1 MPRRALTRGS
11 VAAATVVVMA
21 AGLAPAVTGGTA
33 YADGTPSGTAS
44 QETVIP
50 AGSRWL
56 PQSEPLIT
64 AGNDG
69 YLVRGAN
76 GAHWVNPADGSE
88 GPVLPDPT
96 PPLVNTGLSA
106 HLIRNFPSQSVT
118 ITDYDTNTFR
128 TVTAPAGQRW
138 VPFGF
143 SLDRVLT
150 SETAADGT
158 LAALHVIGD
167 GKDGSADLTVTGLPP
182 GTAVPDWPDLLAQ
195 NRDHAVLR
203 LTSGAAPG
211 TAHAYLLDYR
221 TGTLRA
227 ILADVPAAEQT
238 TVVLGRDRVL
248 AYGGAA
254 TTAYTVRL
262 DDPTAPVEKT
272 PLPTD
277 GRDGTP
283 KLTVTGDR
291 VLVLERST
299 DSQSAGLPLRAVP
312 VGGGPARTLLAKV
325 ATDMATAPDG
335 SVLVEGGT
343 GPDDWAVRRIT
354 AADGADATVTDLKT
368 LPPVAATVYGLSY
381 SAGRLAYSDTTR
393 PYPALVRRDVAAGP
407 APAVSE
413 PELLWSYGPKPADC
427 GSGVACVHLQG
438 TGTGTVAFSAAN
450 IITVPQPP
458 SPTDSRAVFLG
469 APGTV
474 TDAAGPYVVVHTGT
488 PARQKVFDLRYDGT
502 LFDGPVTASALW
514 GRTLWVPGSATGTVR
529 PYDLERRT
537 YGATVQ
543 TGAPCVPK
551 ELQADGRWLYWSC
564 GTSAGVH
571 DRTTGKNVPVPT
583 GTALLGD
590 GYVVR
595 HDTTAG
601 RLMLTDVHTGSAVGS
616 NLAELAASDLADDR
630 GVRWTVDKYGG
641 GVVYVDAQ
649 HRFHVQPLTSIP
661 RSAVSV
667 LSSDVGPAVV
677 DVLDN
682 PEDWYGRWTLSRP
695 VAGWS
700 LTVTDEAGRTVAT
713 RRGSKGAQVSAS
725 WNLKGADGAWVRN
738 GRYTWTLTAPPADG
752 GPGGLSLTG
761 LIVVKGAAG
770 VHDFTGDGTGDFFGL
785 TPSGRLD
792 LRAGNGKGNVNAAR
806 STSGWPTSSLY
817 VPYGDLSGDRV
828 NDLLV
833 RDASGQLW
841 RYDGKAGTNFT
852 PSQPRTLIGPG
863 WNAYDALASVGDLTG
878 DGRADLVARTPS
890 GSLYLYAADRNGR
903 FGPRTLI
910 GGGWNTYN
918 LLIGSQ
924 HSESVG
930 YGRQLLAR
938 DKSGVLWAYDG
949 DGKGHFGPRVKIG
962 SGWNIYN
969 SIVGVGE
976 IRPVRGAYLTGL
988 VARDAAGD
996 LWRYDGRDSEP
1007 GFAARVRLGAGWQ
1020 MYKSLF

>member
-1 MPRRALTRGS
+1 
-11 VAAATVVVMA
+11 MA

-33 YADGTPSGTAS
+33 YADGAPGTPSTSSTPSASATAS

-76 GAHWVNPADGSE
+76 GARWVNPADGSE
-88 GPVLPDPT
+88 GPALPVPAQ
-96 PPLVNTGLSA
+96 PVVNTGLYA
-106 HLIRNFPSQSVT
+106 NLIRNFPSQSVT
-118 ITDYDTNTFR
+118 ITDYDTNMFR
-128 TVTAPAGQRW
+128 TVTAPEGQRW
-138 VPFGF
+138 VACGF
-143 SLDRVLT
+143 SADRVLT
-150 SETAADGT
+150 GETAADGT
-158 LAALHVIGD
+158 LAALHLIGN
-167 GKDGSADLTVTGLPP
+167 GNDGSADLTVTGLPA
-182 GTAVPDWPDLLAQ
+182 GTAVPDWTDLLAQ
-195 NRDHAVLR
+195 NRDYAVLR

-211 TAHAYLLDYR
+211 TAPGTAHTYLLDYR

-238 TVVLGRDRVL
+238 AAVLGRDRVL
-248 AYGGAA
+248 VYGGAV

-262 DDPTAPVEKT
+262 DDPAATVEKT
-272 PLPTD
+272 PLPAA

-283 KLTVTGDR
+283 KLAVTGDR
-291 VLVLERST
+291 VLMLERST
-299 DSQSAGLPLRAVP
+299 DSQSTGLPLLAVP
-312 VGGGPARTLLAKV
+312 VGGGAARTLLAKV
-325 ATDMATAPDG
+325 AMEYATAPDG

-354 AADGADATVTDLKT
+354 AAPGADATVTDLKT
-368 LPPVAATVYGLSY
+368 LPPVAARVYGLSY

-393 PYPALVRRDVAAGP
+393 SYPALVRRDVAGGA
-407 APAVSE
+407 APAVSA
-413 PELLWSYGPKPADC
+413 PELLWSNGPKPADC
-427 GSGVACVHLQG
+427 GSGVSCVHLQG
-438 TGTGTVAFSAAN
+438 TGTGSVAFSAGN

-458 SPTDSRAVFLG
+458 SPTDSRAVFLD

-474 TDAAGPYVVVHTGT
+474 TGAAGPYVVVNTGT
-488 PARQKVFDLRYDGT
+488 PARQKVFDLRYDGA

-514 GRTLWVPGSATGTVR
+514 GHTLWVPGSASGTVR

-571 DRTTGKNVPVPT
+571 DLTTGKNVPVPT
-583 GTALLGD
+583 GDALLGD

-595 HDTTAG
+595 HDTAAG
-601 RLMLTDVHTGSAVGS
+601 RLMLTDVHTGSAVSS

-630 GVRWTVDKYGG
+630 GVTWTVDKYGG
-641 GVVYVDAQ
+641 GVAYVDPGQ
-649 HRFHVQPLTSIP
+649 RVHVQPLTSIP
-661 RSAVSV
+661 RGAVSV
-667 LSSDVGPAVV
+667 LSSDVGPATV
-677 DVLDN
+677 DVLET
-682 PEDWYGRWTLSRP
+682 PGDWQGSWTLSRP

-700 LTVTDEAGRTVAT
+700 LTVTDEAGKTVAT
-713 RRGSKGAQVSAS
+713 RNGPTGTQVAAS
-725 WNLKGADGAWVRN
+725 WNLKGSDGSWVKN
-738 GRYTWTLTAPPADG
+738 GRYTWKLTAAPADG
-752 GPGGLSLTG
+752 GSGGLSLTG
-761 LIVVKGAAG
+761 RITVTGAAG
-770 VHDFTGDGTGDFFGL
+770 VHDFTGDRIGDFFGL

-792 LRAGNGKGNVNAAR
+792 LRVGNGKGNVNAAR

-817 VPYGDLSGDRV
+817 VPYGDLGGDRV

-841 RYDGKAGTNFT
+841 RYDGAVGTNFT
-852 PSQPRTLIGPG
+852 PSRPRTLIGPG

-890 GSLYLYAADRNGR
+890 GSLYLYAADQNGK

-910 GGGWNTYN
+910 GGGWNTYD

-924 HSESVG
+924 YSDSLG
-930 YGRQLLAR
+930 WGRQLLAR
-938 DKSGVLWAYDG
+938 DRTGVLWAYNG
-949 DGKGHFGPRVKIG
+949 DAKGHFGPRVKIG
-962 SGWNIYN
+962 PGWNVYD

-976 IRPVRGAYLTGL
+976 LQPVRGAYLTGL
-988 VARDAAGD
+988 VARDAAGN
-996 LWRYDGRDSEP
+996 LWRYDGHNGDP

-1020 MYKSLF
+1020 MYTSLF